1 MLQFLKTLSGLAI
14 FLLPFIVFGQIKSN
28 YTINGT
34 IRDQQTGEILIGASI
49 SLGGKS
55 IKSAV
60 SNAYG
65 FYSITAQ
72 TGNYR
77 LIASFSGYQSDT
89 MQIELNKN
97 MELLVNL
104 SIFKSQ
110 LQEVVIN
117 SRKKNENIVKPIM
130 GIQKLSTNEIKN
142 IPVLSKDDALKLK
155 NEQGTIFLLK
165 NKTYILKG
173 KILFI
178 LDSNNQ
184 LEQCLY
190 IK

>member
-97 MELLVNL
+97 MELLVKAKLLKPKKRNKL
-104 SIFKSQ
+104 YNS
-110 LQEVVIN
+110 VV
-117 SRKKNENIVKPIM
+117 
-130 GIQKLSTNEIKN
+130 
-142 IPVLSKDDALKLK
+142 VLSAL
-155 NEQGTIFLLK
+155 
-165 NKTYILKG
+165 
-173 KILFI
+173 
-178 LDSNNQ
+178 S
-184 LEQCLY
+184 
-190 IK
+190 